1 MDDSIVGRKR
11 EVLLKAIE
19 TIGTIEGY
27 NDGDTACI
35 RCAQRM
41 IAEVLGLPLGPFR
54 LMMEYGSQKPLYL
67 RPLDSGDAP

>member
-19 TIGTIEGY
+19 TIGTIEGS

-54 LMMEYGSQKPLYL
+54 LMMEAGQPMPLFL
-67 RPLDSGDAP
+67 LTKD

>member
-19 TIGTIEGY
+19 TIGTIEGS

-35 RCAQRM
+35 RCSQRM

-54 LMMEYGSQKPLYL
+54 LMMEAGTPTPLFL
-67 RPLDSGDAP
+67 LTKD